1 MAKKKEIK
9 TLDDLKLDEKNFNKH
24 TSEGM
29 KLLRQSIERNKL
41 GRSVLVDK
49 DGNLIAGNGVTETL
63 KGMPEKPNIK
73 VVDTDG
79 SELVVVRRT
88 DLEIDSREAREL
100 ALADNAIA
108 YQNLAWDEK
117 NLKKAVEEFKIA
129 PSDWGCNN
137 YEKQD
142 WDPIARISEELT
154 PPDINKEFIIKIA
167 VSPNYKAEWPT
178 IRASIEEFLLT
189 LSGCRLV

>member
-63 KGMPEKPNIK
+63 MGMPEKPNIK

-100 ALADNAIA
+100 AMADNAVA
-108 YQNLAWDEK
+108 YQNLSWDK
-117 NLKKAVEEFKIA
+117 DNLQKVVTDFGIKPEEWKVNGWFKDVDENEVDGLFHQVSFTKELGLVLSIKIPA
-129 PSDWGCNN
+129 DYDFN
-137 YEKQD
+137 EVK
-142 WDPIARISEELT
+142 ARILT
-154 PPDINKEFIIKIA
+154 AVAEYPKCKIK
-167 VSPNYKAEWPT
+167 
-178 IRASIEEFLLT
+178 
-189 LSGCRLV
+189 